1 MPQKIMARWER
12 PKVRATSRM
21 VLASM
26 PVVEATNSGL

>member
-1 MPQKIMARWER
+1 MPQKIMARSAR

-26 PVVEATNSGL
+26 PVVAATDSGL